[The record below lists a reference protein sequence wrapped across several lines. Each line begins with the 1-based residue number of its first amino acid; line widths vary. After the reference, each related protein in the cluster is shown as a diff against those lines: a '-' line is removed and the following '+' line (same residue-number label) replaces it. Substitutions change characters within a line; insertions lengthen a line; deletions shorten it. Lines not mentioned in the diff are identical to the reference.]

1 MKKLVIA
8 MTMALLANAG
18 FALELQGVQL
28 DDAAKV
34 GGSELQLNGAG
45 VRSAGLGKEVYVA
58 GLYLQSRSQNA
69 EKTLASKQPK
79 RLVMVFNRDIKSS
92 VLHNAF
98 RDGISLNATG
108 AELARLESSI
118 AKLEQIMTAIPEA
131 KAGDRLILDF
141 LADGSVGLNYK
152 GQALDSVPGP
162 DFGKAM
168 LRIWLGD
175 VPVADELKNALL
187 AGAKYGPK
195 ALKRKSAFDDV
206 FDGMSP

>member
-1 MKKLVIA
+1 MRKLVVA

-28 DDAAKV
+28 DDAVKV
-34 GGSELQLNGAG
+34 GGNELRLNGAG

-58 GLYLQSRSQNA
+58 GLYLQGRSQNA
-69 EKTLASKQPK
+69 ETTLASKQPK
-79 RLVMVFNRDIKSS
+79 RLVMVFNRDLKSS

-108 AELARLESSI
+108 AELARLEPSI
-118 AKLEQIMTAIPEA
+118 ARLEQIITTIPEA
-131 KAGDRLILDF
+131 KAGDRLALDF
-141 LADGSVGLNYK
+141 LADGSVVLNYK
-152 GQALDSVPGP
+152 GQVLDAVPGP

-168 LRIWLGD
+168 LKIWLGD

-187 AGAKYGPK
+187 AGASYGPK
-195 ALKRKSAFDDV
+195 ALKRKSAFDNL
-206 FDGMSP
+206 FDGISP